1 MFSSFLHTPIA
12 HLTCAEI
19 GAIQAHAKSAG
30 NRSVFLTVYVD
41 SMDDRDYI
49 EDLWG
54 VTTGDRK
61 AFVAAPDGV
70 LFGVDVAP
78 GKVLGMLWG
87 AAGHFSDGINVK
99 KFAAAQ
105 PFVDQVLRGA

>member
-12 HLTCAEI
+12 HLNCAEI
-19 GAIQAHAKSAG
+19 AAIQAHAKSAG

-41 SMDDRDYI
+41 SMDDQDYI
-49 EDLWG
+49 EELWA
-54 VTTGDRK
+54 VNTGDRK

-87 AAGHFSDGINVK
+87 AAGHFSDSANPK

-105 PFVDQVLRGA
+105 PYLEQVMRGA